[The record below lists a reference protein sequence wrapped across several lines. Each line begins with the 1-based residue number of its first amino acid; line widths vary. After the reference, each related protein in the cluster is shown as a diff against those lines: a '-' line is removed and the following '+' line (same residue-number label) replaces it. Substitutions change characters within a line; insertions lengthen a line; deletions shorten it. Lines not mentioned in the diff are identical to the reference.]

1 MRWGLLSFLV
11 PDEILIPLGVLAAG
25 FVLMF
30 GRRRVALAMLVG
42 LGCLAVLSPILGPL
56 VEDLVAGMPWWIIVI
71 IGLGAAFW
79 ILGEVGAAFPWGTE
93 RSWRRCGKSRGWF
106 C

>member
-1 MRWGLLSFLV
+1 MRWGWLSFLV
-11 PDEILIPLGVLAAG
+11 PDEILIPLGVLVAG

-30 GRRRVALAMLVG
+30 GQRRAALTMLLG

-56 VEDLVAGMPWWIIVI
+56 VEELVAGIPWWIIVI

-79 ILGEVGAAFPWGTE
+79 ILGEVGAAFPCGAE
-93 RSWRRCGKSRGWF
+93 RRWKRCGRSQGWF
-106 C
+106 W